1 MSSTR
6 LLVLG
11 VVRSRQPVHGY
22 DLRRELMSWK
32 VDMWAGV
39 KSGSIYHALTKM
51 AAEGLLEPV
60 DTDRVGGRPARTRY
74 RLTAE
79 GEREYQRLL
88 HQELWHVHGPVDPF
102 QVAFALVWDVP
113 PAEAAAA
120 LRHRAGQL
128 RGMCEGVEASLE
140 NPTEEWPRPPA
151 HVAEML
157 RLTVARGWAEV
168 EWCERVAD
176 RAEKGELQIR
186 RHDDITRA

>member
-11 VVRSRQPVHGY
+11 VVRTRQPVHGY
-22 DLRRELMSWK
+22 DLHRELMSWK

-39 KSGSIYHALTKM
+39 KSGSIYHALGKM
-51 AAEGLLEPV
+51 AQEGLLEQV

-88 HQELWHVHGPVDPF
+88 HAELWDIKTPIDPF
-102 QVAFALVWDVP
+102 QVAFALVWDIP
-113 PAEAAAA
+113 PAEAAGA
-120 LRHRAGQL
+120 LRHRAELL
-128 RGMCEGVEASLE
+128 RGMCEGIEASLD
-140 NPTEEWPRPPA
+140 NPTEWWHQPT

-157 RLTVARGWAEV
+157 RLTVAKGRAEV

-176 RAEKGELQIR
+176 RAEKGELKIS
-186 RHDDITRA
+186 HD